1 MFIILV
7 ENRLEEGGQ
16 SRQEDQLGGYSRK
29 FGEKF
34 KVELVSMKKINRFKR
49 YLGSRIYRI
58 L

>member
-1 MFIILV
+1 MFITLA

-29 FGEKF
+29 PGEKF

-49 YLGSRIYRI
+49 YLGSRTYRT